1 MPKNGK
7 AGRKRHSALVTSDIT
22 VNDFANCTVPSGCGR
37 LKKSMTN
44 NTNSGAL
51 ANALTGAAKEAATVK
66 QLDDLEWFE
75 KDLEDFVIEDKSED
89 VSEDGEDLPTEK
101 APQLKTKKKSKSKKD
116 VEGRIYP
123 EDLWYILSEHI
134 DPQDVGRFAGICHAT
149 HSVTRLSSFW
159 RKLYARHYKESPGVP
174 IPDYAK
180 PTSIE
185 RLHGLRARVIRSLFV
200 LHPLLAAR
208 VQSKGPMEDEPHSL
222 KGHRCLV
229 MWHQPGPKGWQFCFK
244 FQKPAL
250 EPLSSRPARKLDV
263 YHGFNDLHYNPEEG
277 CSVLQ
282 VTCCHFSS
290 DAAVMGL
297 LLTQVYVTLST
308 GFRHHRLRLH
318 FDTRVSNSHNSPCD
332 NIVVLDDVVAI
343 KVFKWWHPSYPFIH

>member
-7 AGRKRHSALVTSDIT
+7 GWRKRQTTLVSADIT
-22 VNDFANCTVPSGCGR
+22 VNDFANCEVPSGCGR
-37 LKKSMTN
+37 LKKSMTSS
-44 NTNSGAL
+44 TSSGAF
-51 ANALTGAAKEAATVK
+51 ANALTGAAKGAEAAK
-66 QLDDLEWFE
+66 EGEDLEWFE
-75 KDLEDFVIEDKSED
+75 KDLEDFVIQDGVPEKE
-89 VSEDGEDLPTEK
+89 EEGEDLASEK
-101 APQLKTKKKSKSKKD
+101 APLQKTKKKVKPQK
-116 VEGRIYP
+116 ETAGRTYP
-123 EDLWYILSEHI
+123 DDLWYILSEYI
-134 DPQDVGRFAGICHAT
+134 DPEDIGRFAGICHGT
-149 HSVTRLSSFW
+149 HQITLMSSFW
-159 RKLYARHYKESPGVP
+159 RKLYARYYKDKLGLA
-174 IPDYAK
+174 DYAK
-180 PTSIE
+180 PTSME

-200 LHPLLAAR
+200 LHPKLSTW

-250 EPLSSRPARKLDV
+250 EPLSSRLASKLDV

-308 GFRHHRLRLH
+308 GFRHHRL
-318 FDTRVSNSHNSPCD
+318 
-332 NIVVLDDVVAI
+332 
-343 KVFKWWHPSYPFIH
+343 

>member
-1 MPKNGK
+1 M
-7 AGRKRHSALVTSDIT
+7 VTSDFT
-22 VNDFANCTVPSGCGR
+22 VNDFANCTVRSGCGR

-51 ANALTGAAKEAATVK
+51 ANALTGAAKETEAVGQAEE
-66 QLDDLEWFE
+66 LEWFE
-75 KDLEDFVIEDKSED
+75 KDLEDFVIEDKPD
-89 VSEDGEDLPTEK
+89 VSEEAEDLVNEK
-101 APQLKTKKKSKSKKD
+101 VVSLPKTKKKKKT
-116 VEGRIYP
+116 EEESAGLLYP
-123 EDLWYILSEHI
+123 EDLWYILSEYI
-134 DPQDVGRFAGICHAT
+134 DPEDVGRFSGICHAA
-149 HSVTRLSSFW
+149 HQVTRLSAFW
-159 RKLYARHYKESPGVP
+159 RKLYARHYRDAPGL
-174 IPDYAK
+174 PDYAK
-180 PTSIE
+180 PAGME

-200 LHPLLAAR
+200 LYPQLATR
-208 VQSKGPMEDEPHSL
+208 VQAKGPMEEEPHSL

-250 EPLSSRPARKLDV
+250 EPLSSRPSRKLDV
-263 YHGFNDLHYNPEEG
+263 YNGFNDLHYNPEEG

-297 LLTQVYVTLST
+297 LLTQVYLTLST

-318 FDTRVSNSHNSPCD
+318 FDTRVTNNHNSPCD

-343 KVFKWWHPSYPFIH
+343 KIFQWWHPSYPFIH